1 MPHARGTVFGPAAL
15 SHGRTLTGMTEST
28 DRPSPVTDR
37 AALDAMDAQAMD
49 AQASGP
55 LAEIGARIQAAH
67 PGLSPQLRQ
76 AARYVLAHPE
86 DVALTSMRR
95 LAEHAGVKPS
105 TMVRLARALDFD
117 GYESFREPYRQW
129 LRGGEGAFVARARTL
144 QAHGPGA
151 RGSCGPLLEEMAGTD
166 AAALRD
172 VASADNA
179 RALER
184 ARDVIRAARTVHVVG
199 MRSCHSLAHLFHYA
213 YSLVYGN
220 AVLVDGHAGTLCDRL
235 ARLGSD
241 DAVLAIGFR
250 PYTRDTV
257 RATSLAVEKGAQVVA
272 VTDSLVSPL
281 AEGATQVLLIDTASP
296 SYFQS
301 LVPALAQVQALLAL
315 LVADGGEAALEAIIH
330 TENEME
336 AFGAYW
342 REPKRRRRT
351 P

>member
-1 MPHARGTVFGPAAL
+1 
-15 SHGRTLTGMTEST
+15 MTELT
-28 DRPSPVTDR
+28 ERPPCSPDCVEAL
-37 AALDAMDAQAMD
+37 AADAPET
-49 AQASGP
+49 GP
-55 LAEIGARIQAAH
+55 LAEISARIREAH
-67 PGLSPQLRQ
+67 TDLSPQLRQ

-105 TMVRLARALDFD
+105 TMVRLARALDYD
-117 GYESFREPYRQW
+117 GYESFREPYRHW

-144 QAHGPGA
+144 QARGREAQGA
-151 RGSCGPLLEEMAGTD
+151 SAPLLEAMAAAD
-166 AAALRD
+166 DAALRD
-172 VASADNA
+172 ILSAPNA
-179 RALER
+179 QALEH
-184 ARDVIRAARTVHVVG
+184 ARDLICAARTVYVIG
-199 MRSCHSLAHLFHYA
+199 MRSCYSLAHMFHYA

-220 AVLVDGHAGTLCDRL
+220 AVLVDSHACTTFDRL
-235 ARLGSD
+235 ARIEAD
-241 DAVLAIGFR
+241 DAVLAMGFR

-257 RATSLAVEKGAQVVA
+257 RATGFAVERGARVIA
-272 VTDSLVSPL
+272 LTDSLVSPL
-281 AEGATQVLLIDTASP
+281 ADGAAQVVTVDTASP

-315 LVADGGEAALEAIIH
+315 VVAEGGDTAIDAITR
-330 TENEME
+330 TEQDMD